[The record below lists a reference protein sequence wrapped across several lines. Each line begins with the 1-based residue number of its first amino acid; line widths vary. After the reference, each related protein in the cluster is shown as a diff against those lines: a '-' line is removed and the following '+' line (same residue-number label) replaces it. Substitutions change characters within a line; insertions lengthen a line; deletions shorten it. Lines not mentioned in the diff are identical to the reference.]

1 MLDVIPCT
9 TCEANEVRAELDAV
23 EALCEPCS
31 QGIFPKPLNRATMN
45 DPIIKAPEA
54 FWEDYFPTPR

>member
-31 QGIFPKPLNRATMN
+31 QGIFPEPLNRATMN
-45 DPIIKAPEA
+45 DPIIRAPE
-54 FWEDYFPTPR
+54 PR